1 MTSIG
6 VASVLFGPAIDPTSH
21 GLSEIEALQAHACFL
36 PPLVKQCGIVPL
48 DCHAGQSGIS
58 TTAMAVS
65 VLVEV
70 LTLSAVS

>member
-48 DCHAGQSGIS
+48 DCHAG
-58 TTAMAVS
+58 
-65 VLVEV
+65 
-70 LTLSAVS
+70 